1 MKKLIFALFMSIVM
15 TPTLAQQDY
24 MEAIANRSCTC
35 IEKIPRKGINKE
47 ALTMQLG
54 VCIMQSVT
62 PADREKILADYKVD
76 LFDIERKGQ
85 EKAGAIIGTRMA
97 AACPG
102 PITTLYSMIKDTVTD
117 ISGTVQKIETEG
129 YVSLIIKD
137 TQGKTH
143 KVVWLSPTKGNLD
156 LPAQYTGMTG
166 KMVTARCEVKEIF
179 DPRIGEYR
187 PMKIITE
194 ISEGFIKPS
203 AN

>member
-1 MKKLIFALFMSIVM
+1 MKKLIFALFMTIMM
-15 TPTLAQQDY
+15 TPALAQQEY
-24 MEAIANRSCTC
+24 MEAIANRSCAC

-47 ALTMQLG
+47 ALTIQLG

-97 AACPG
+97 AVCPG
-102 PITTLYSMIKDTVTD
+102 PITSLYSMIKDTVTD
-117 ISGTVQKIETEG
+117 ISGTIQKIETEG

-137 TQGKTH
+137 TQGKTQ

-156 LPAQYTGMTG
+156 LPAQYTGLTG
-166 KMVTARCEVKEIF
+166 KMVTVRCEVKDIF

-194 ISEGFIKPS
+194 ISEGFVKPS